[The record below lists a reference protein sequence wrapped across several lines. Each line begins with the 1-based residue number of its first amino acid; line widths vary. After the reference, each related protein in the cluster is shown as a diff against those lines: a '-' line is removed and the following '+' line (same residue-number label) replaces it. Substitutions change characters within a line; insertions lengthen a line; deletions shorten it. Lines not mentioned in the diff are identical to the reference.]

1 MGLVNTEGYFKG
13 TIVDGG
19 LGQSSG
25 GLPQEEWIL
34 KATEVWDEE
43 NQEYLPVDA
52 DHDEITAYLILMS
65 YKDKETKTAQQVKKV
80 LGWDGASYPE
90 LTEIERADVELS
102 FRVKYGTEDYSEQL
116 QVSWVA
122 EPDASPT
129 RAVSKISK
137 KDAAVLQARYASVLA
152 LTKVPTKAV
161 SAKGKEKVAART
173 STPPTAKKGK
183 KPVDQPKALKPE
195 AIGKCS
201 ADDAY
206 NECFALKR
214 DDVSEDDLNKLWV
227 AAEAGINED
236 ANKITEEEYFVIKTD
251 ILKVT
256 AKV

>member
-1 MGLVNTEGYFKG
+1 MINQEGYFKG

-25 GLPQEEWIL
+25 GLPQEEWDL
-34 KATEVWDEE
+34 KATEVWDDE
-43 NQEYLPVDA
+43 NNEYLPVDE

-90 LTEIERADVELS
+90 LAEIKRADVELS
-102 FRVKYGTEDYSEQL
+102 FRVKFGTGDYSENL

-137 KDAAVLQARYASVLA
+137 EDAAALQARYGGVLA
-152 LTKVPTKAV
+152 ATKAPV
-161 SAKGKEKVAART
+161 KAASAKT
-173 STPPTAKKGK
+173 GK
-183 KPVDQPKALKPE
+183 KTTKKTSKKATGRPAAPKAPPQAE
-195 AIGKCS
+195 AVGKCTG
-201 ADDAY
+201 DDAY

-227 AAEAGINED
+227 AAEAAVNVD
-236 ANKITEEEYFVIKTD
+236 ANKITDEEYYVIKTD
-251 ILKVT
+251 ILKKIG
-256 AKV
+256 KV